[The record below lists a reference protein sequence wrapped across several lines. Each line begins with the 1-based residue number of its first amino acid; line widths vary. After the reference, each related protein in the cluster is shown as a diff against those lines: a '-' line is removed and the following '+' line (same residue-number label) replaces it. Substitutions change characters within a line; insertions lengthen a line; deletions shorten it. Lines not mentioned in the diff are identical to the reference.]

1 MKYAYIKKNGKI
13 TNKFVIS
20 DLSKISNSS
29 YDEIIEVQ
37 SESELSAIV
46 VYKEPYV
53 LTSEDEVKQK
63 ISAEKD
69 LLAIESLK
77 LKGELEEVDGKI
89 KKKKKV

>member
-1 MKYAYIKKNGKI
+1 MKYAYIKKDGKI
-13 TNKFVIS
+13 THKFVIR
-20 DLSKISNSS
+20 DLDKIKKDS
-29 YDEIIEVQ
+29 YDEIFEVD
-37 SESELSAIV
+37 SESELNAIE

-53 LTSEDEVKQK
+53 PTEAEEIKKMIADEKN
-63 ISAEKD
+63 

>member
-46 VYKEPYV
+46 VYKGPYV
-53 LTSEDEVKQK
+53 PTEAEEIKKMIADEKN
-63 ISAEKD
+63 

-89 KKKKKV
+89 KIKKQV